1 MGVYI
6 YIYLYGST
14 WKDFSEF
21 EFYRNLGPE
30 VTCFMVNNSVA
41 FRLRIRTDLMEI
53 MVDRAS

>member
-1 MGVYI
+1 MEAHGKTF
-6 YIYLYGST
+6 LNLNF
-14 WKDFSEF
+14 D
-21 EFYRNLGPE
+21 RNLGPE